1 MLGPNELYCHLDFVN
16 SRRRRRPRGPLPD
29 ARGLILVPAAVLH
42 QHMSLRLSC
51 MFTLLSPCYIL
62 LPFFQLRRVVPI
74 VLPSARLFADIALV
88 HPLPLS
94 FAYSTCLL
102 LLLSVFST
110 TQCSKERFIKD
121 KQRLGDVGL
130 HSANHIQYAQKHS
143 SWKCVI
149 SKSES
154 SRSP

>member
-1 MLGPNELYCHLDFVN
+1 MSGPNELYCHLDFVKF
-16 SRRRRRPRGPLPD
+16 RRRRPRGPLPD
-29 ARGLILVPAAVLH
+29 ARGPILVPAAVLH
-42 QHMSLRLSC
+42 QHMSLRLSR

-102 LLLSVFST
+102 LLLSVFTT
-110 TQCSKERFIKD
+110 TQCWKERFIKD

-130 HSANHIQYAQKHS
+130 IQQTIFS
-143 SWKCVI
+143 MP
-149 SKSES
+149 
-154 SRSP
+154 RSIVVGNV